1 MNSPYNPKVRL
12 VRNLLAMRMVLS
24 VEQMQTGKWNDHI
37 EDIDEHLHGLGHD
50 MKSIAARAAD
60 GLHRSLVL
68 PRLLS
73 GKTATRRRPAPR
85 TALQG

>member
-1 MNSPYNPKVRL
+1 MNSPYNTKVRL

-24 VEQMQTGKWNDHI
+24 VEQMQTGKWQDHI

-50 MKSIAARAAD
+50 MQSIAARAAD
-60 GLHRSLVL
+60 GLHRARML

-73 GKTATRRRPAPR
+73 GKTAARRRPSPQAV
-85 TALQG
+85 LQG